1 MTYKDFYAQALLQ
14 ALPIAYDVAKSTCAH
29 GLPNAELIAKDAAQL
44 AEALTTV
51 FTETV
56 SFVANGDQ
64 PI

>member
-14 ALPIAYDVAKSTCAH
+14 ALPIAYDVAKSTCSH
-29 GLPNAELIAKDAAQL
+29 GLPNPELIAKDAAQL

-51 FTETV
+51 FSETV

-64 PI
+64 TV